1 MPHNMPATT
10 KSSKKIKRTAANSKP
25 PPLKYELLDSH
36 TICNPLGDQLYERRV
51 VNNQEVIYTYSNRFK
66 FWSPYS
72 RTFIEDRWKKI
83 LSM

>member
-1 MPHNMPATT
+1 MPHKMPAT
-10 KSSKKIKRTAANSKP
+10 KKIKRTAANSKP

-36 TICNPLGDQLYERRV
+36 TIGDQLYERRV